1 MACGPRR
8 KMRARGRRTRSRV
21 LLGHGG
27 EGDPDG
33 RAPHVSER
41 ERRGRDGLGQEK
53 GRAGGESWA
62 GGEKV
67 SGRKKKRRREIWVA
81 GKKKGK
87 EKGWAG

>member
-1 MACGPRR
+1 MACGPREAGR
-8 KMRARGRRTRSRV
+8 RARQRTRSRV
-21 LLGHGG
+21 LLGYGEEGG
-27 EGDPDG
+27 PDG

-62 GGEKV
+62 SGEKV
-67 SGRKKKRRREIWVA
+67 SGRKKKRRREFRAA